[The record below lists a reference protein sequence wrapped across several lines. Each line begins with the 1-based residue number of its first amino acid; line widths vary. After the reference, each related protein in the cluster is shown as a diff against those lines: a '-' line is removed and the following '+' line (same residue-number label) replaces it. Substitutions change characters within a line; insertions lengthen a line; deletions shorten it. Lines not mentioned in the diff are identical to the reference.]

1 MADGRVKAK
10 SGAYDEAAGLSVIAD
25 ASDVHRPDRR
35 GQDLFQ
41 RFFWICGESQ
51 ASGQI
56 VAGAKRD
63 IAQFVCDRWQI
74 PFSASF
80 TVPSP
85 PRTIRIWRA
94 PSEVISFCNLCGMRL
109 VSGKMHLIGQFLLIQ
124 KRS

>member
-41 RFFWICGESQ
+41 RFFWIRGESQ

-63 IAQFVCDRWQI
+63 IAKFCLRQMADPVQHFIYRAVASKDDQPEAVLI
-74 PFSASF
+74 PARFLF
-80 TVPSP
+80 QV
-85 PRTIRIWRA
+85 RTWR
-94 PSEVISFCNLCGMRL
+94 PD
-109 VSGKMHLIGQFLLIQ
+109 
-124 KRS
+124 